1 MLQVVY
7 QRVTPIILWDIL
19 GMYVY
24 MFIYIVCVYTYICIY
39 SMYIY
44 IYYIWDA
51 TGYNGETCSKTAS
64 TPLVLHH
71 AAIAPPRRI
80 APGA

>member
-1 MLQVVY
+1 M
-7 QRVTPIILWDIL
+7 
-19 GMYVY
+19 
-24 MFIYIVCVYTYICIY
+24 C
-39 SMYIY
+39 IY

-51 TGYNGETCSKTAS
+51 TGYNGDTCPKTAS
-64 TPLVLHH
+64 TLPPPVLHH